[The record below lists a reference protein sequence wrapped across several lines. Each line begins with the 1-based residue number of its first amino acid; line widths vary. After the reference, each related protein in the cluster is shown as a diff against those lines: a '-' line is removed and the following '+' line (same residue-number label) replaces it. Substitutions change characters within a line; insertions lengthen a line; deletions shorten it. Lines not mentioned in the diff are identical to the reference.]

1 MKFIFTIII
10 SLTGYFACSQETV
23 VVDVNT
29 KEPLPFA
36 TIITNNAEGFYSN
49 ENGYFFIEKEK
60 FQSITVSY
68 LGYKNLELIKTKVN
82 DTIFLTPEA
91 IVLNEV
97 NISKNNNPLQK
108 IGFLKK
114 GKQLASFPLQPKKE
128 MIIYIFPKS
137 EYANSFIEQIEFPL
151 NRVKYY
157 NEKDKLYKNAPA
169 VIRINIYTIENNLPK
184 EKIFSSKPLKFIMS
198 EREKITLDISD
209 EVIQLSEKGLC
220 FGLEM
225 IGRIN
230 ESGEF
235 IEENSSTRPIL
246 TDEQAK
252 EYEAVTYLADLKKE
266 NGFYPINDINKKLEK
281 DIKNY
286 KSQDYNLAI
295 GLLIRKSTK

>member
-1 MKFIFTIII
+1 MKFFLTIII
-10 SLTGYFACSQETV
+10 SLTGYFSCSQETV
-23 VVDVNT
+23 VVDAKT

-36 TIITNNAEGFYSN
+36 TIIMDNAEGFYSN
-49 ENGYFFIEKEK
+49 ENGYINIEKEK
-60 FQSITVSY
+60 FQSITISY
-68 LGYKNLELIKTKVN
+68 LGYKNLELKNIEMK
-82 DTIFLTPEA
+82 DTIFLTPET
-91 IVLNEV
+91 IVLKEI
-97 NISKNNNPLQK
+97 NISKNNNPLQR
-108 IGFLKK
+108 IGFLKR
-114 GKQLASFPLQPKKE
+114 GKQMASFPLQPKKE
-128 MIIYIFPKS
+128 MIIYLFPKP
-137 EYANSFIEQIEFPL
+137 EYANSYIEQIEFPL

-157 NEKDKLYKNAPA
+157 NEKDKLYKNTPA
-169 VIRINIYTIENNLPK
+169 VVRINIYTIENNLPK

-209 EVIQLSEKGLC
+209 EIIQLSEKGLC

-246 TDEQAK
+246 TDEQSK
-252 EYEAVTYLADLKKE
+252 EYEAVTYLTDLKKE
-266 NGFYPINDINKKLEK
+266 NGFYPLNDVNKKLAK

-295 GLLIRKSTK
+295 GLVIRKS